1 MIRDELTC
9 KELVELVTAYFE
21 GALSDADRRLF
32 EEHIETCE
40 GCRRYLAQ
48 LRTTI
53 ELTGRLDEESLDTLG
68 PAAREALLEA
78 FRSWRG

>member
-1 MIRDELTC
+1 MIREELTC

-21 GALSDADRRLF
+21 GALSDAERRLF
-32 EEHIETCE
+32 EEHIELCE

-53 ELTGRLDEESLDTLG
+53 EMTGRLDAETLD
-68 PAAREALLEA
+68 PRAREALLEA
-78 FRSWRG
+78 FRSWRA

>member
-1 MIRDELTC
+1 MIREELTC

-21 GALSDADRRLF
+21 DALSKADRRLF
-32 EEHIETCE
+32 EEHIATCE

-53 ELTGRLDEESLDTLG
+53 ELTGRLDEEALDTLG
-68 PAAREALLEA
+68 PAARETLLEA
-78 FRSWRG
+78 FRSWRT

>member
-1 MIRDELTC
+1 MIREELTC

-21 GALSDADRRLF
+21 GALSDAERRLF
-32 EEHIETCE
+32 EEHIELCE

-53 ELTGRLDEESLDTLG
+53 ELTGRLDAETLD
-68 PAAREALLEA
+68 PRAREALLEA
-78 FRSWRG
+78 FRSWRA